1 MADQR
6 TTKTWYQ
13 SKTMIFNIVSALIFM
28 TQGLATLFAGLG
40 AVLPESA
47 IIWVVFGINIVNM
60 MLRSVTTSGIVRKA
74 DAVAEPES

>member
-1 MADQR
+1 VVDQR
-6 TTKTWYQ
+6 TSKQWYQ
-13 SKTMIFNIVSALIFM
+13 SKTMVFNLVSALIMM

-60 MLRSVTTSGIVRKA
+60 GLRAVTNSGIVSKPN
-74 DAVAEPES
+74 AVAKPES